1 MSGYL
6 GFQVKDL
13 EFKNLLDEVQD
24 LRNEV
29 ETLKSQVAELLSERD
44 NSEEEK

>member
-6 GFQVKDL
+6 SYQLKDLEIDYLIDEVKDL
-13 EFKNLLDEVQD
+13 RK
-24 LRNEV
+24 EV
-29 ETLKSQVAELLSERD
+29 ETLKVQVAELLSERD

>member
-6 GFQVKDL
+6 GYQVKDL
-13 EFKNLLDEVQD
+13 EIDYLIDEVKD

-29 ETLKSQVAELLSERD
+29 KTLKNQVTELLSERD
-44 NSEEEK
+44 NGEEEK

>member
-6 GFQVKDL
+6 GYQVKEL
-13 EFKNLLDEVQD
+13 EFENLLDEVQD

-29 ETLKSQVAELLSERD
+29 ETLKSQVIELLSERD

>member
-13 EFKNLLDEVQD
+13 EFENLLDEVQD

-29 ETLKSQVAELLSERD
+29 ETLKSQVVELLSERD
-44 NSEEEK
+44 NGEEER

>member
-1 MSGYL
+1 MSAYL
-6 GFQVKDL
+6 GFQVKEL
-13 EFKNLLDEVQD
+13 EIEYLSDEVQD

-44 NSEEEK
+44 NGEEEK

>member
-6 GFQVKDL
+6 SYQLKDL
-13 EFKNLLDEVQD
+13 EFENLQDEVQD

-29 ETLKSQVAELLSERD
+29 ETLKNQVTELLSERD
-44 NSEEEK
+44 NGEEEK

>member
-6 GFQVKDL
+6 GYQVKDL
-13 EFKNLLDEVQD
+13 EVEYLIDEVQD

-29 ETLKSQVAELLSERD
+29 ETLKSQVTELLSERD
-44 NSEEEK
+44 NGEEEK

>member
-6 GFQVKDL
+6 SYQLKDL
-13 EFKNLLDEVQD
+13 EFENLLDEVQD

-29 ETLKSQVAELLSERD
+29 EALKSQVIDLLSERN

>member
-6 GFQVKDL
+6 GFQVKEL
-13 EFKNLLDEVQD
+13 EYKNLLEEVTE

-29 ETLKSQVAELLSERD
+29 EVLKTQVTELLSDRD
-44 NSEEEK
+44 NGEEEK

>member
-6 GFQVKDL
+6 GYQLKDL
-13 EFKNLLDEVQD
+13 EFENLLDEVQD

-29 ETLKSQVAELLSERD
+29 ETLKSQVIELLSERD

>member
-6 GFQVKDL
+6 GYQVKDL
-13 EFKNLLDEVQD
+13 EIEYLIDEVKNL
-24 LRNEV
+24 RSEV

>member
-6 GFQVKDL
+6 GYQVKDL
-13 EFKNLLDEVQD
+13 EIEYLIDEVKD
-24 LRNEV
+24 LRKEV
-29 ETLKSQVAELLSERD
+29 ETLKSQMDELLSDRD

>member
-6 GFQVKDL
+6 GYQVKDL
-13 EFKNLLDEVQD
+13 EIDYLIDEVKD

-29 ETLKSQVAELLSERD
+29 ETLKSQVVELLSERD
-44 NSEEEK
+44 NGEEEK

>member
-6 GFQVKDL
+6 GYQVKDL
-13 EFKNLLDEVQD
+13 EIDYLIDEVKD

-29 ETLKSQVAELLSERD
+29 ETLKNQVTELLSERD
-44 NSEEEK
+44 NGEEEK

>member
-6 GFQVKDL
+6 GYQVKDL
-13 EFKNLLDEVQD
+13 EIDYLIDEVKD

-29 ETLKSQVAELLSERD
+29 ETLKSQVSELLSDRD

>member
-6 GFQVKDL
+6 GYQVKDL
-13 EFKNLLDEVQD
+13 EIDYLIDEVKD
-24 LRNEV
+24 LRKEV
-29 ETLKSQVAELLSERD
+29 ETLKSQMDELLSERD

>member
-6 GFQVKDL
+6 GYQVKDL
-13 EFKNLLDEVQD
+13 EIDYLIDEVKD
-24 LRNEV
+24 LRKEV

>member
-6 GFQVKDL
+6 SYQVKEL
-13 EFKNLLDEVQD
+13 EFENLLDEVQD

-29 ETLKSQVAELLSERD
+29 ETLKSQVIELLSERD